1 MASKANVEI
10 VEEKNF
16 TYSFEIVNFIE
27 TFESI
32 NQRLHASLI
41 ADTNSFVIEN
51 AVDSC

>member
-1 MASKANVEI
+1 MASMVNVDI

-41 ADTNSFVIEN
+41 IDTNSFVVEN
-51 AVDSC
+51 SVDSC

>member
-1 MASKANVEI
+1 MAGMVNAEI
-10 VEEKNF
+10 VEERNF
-16 TYSFEIVNFIE
+16 AYSFEIVGFIE

-41 ADTNSFVIEN
+41 VDTNSFVVEN